1 MATAI
6 TSSAALQS
14 RLERLADFEPGSEPV
29 VSLYLDLTADQRGR
43 DRYSEFLR
51 KVSAERVGA
60 VPVHSPERPSLEQ
73 DFARI
78 ERFLESD
85 RAASANGLAIFACA
99 ARGGFFEAIQLE
111 APLGGHWLFIGPVP
125 HLYPLARLLDQY
137 PRYAVVFLDTHRA
150 RIFVF
155 GLNTTERTAEVT
167 GEKTKRTSVGGWSQ
181 ARYQRHVENV
191 HLLYMKEV
199 VDALDRIV
207 AEDDTP
213 HIVIIGDDVAVP
225 LLRDQLPS
233 RLAGRIVDVIH
244 LERTSSEADILRA
257 TLEVLRTEDARSDAE
272 YVEQLLDAWRS
283 GGLGVAGPEATL
295 RALQLGQVDELALT
309 AKPQELKPV
318 QGFPEAAPRPLHILT
333 SEPQGPPDQARVA
346 LADELVTRAE
356 QTGASIRFIED
367 ANLLREV
374 GGVAALLRFRI

>member
-1 MATAI
+1 MTRAI
-6 TSSAALQS
+6 TTSAALQS
-14 RLERLADFEPGSEPV
+14 RLERLAAFDPGPAPV

-43 DRYSEFLR
+43 DHYAEFLR
-51 KVSAERVGA
+51 KVSAERIGA
-60 VPVHSPERPSLEQ
+60 VPVHSSERPSLEE

-78 ERFLESD
+78 ESFLASE

-99 ARGGFFEAIQLE
+99 ARDGFFEAIQLE
-111 APLGGHWLFIGPVP
+111 APLGGHWLFIGALP

-137 PRYAVVFLDTHRA
+137 PRYAAVFLDTRHA

-181 ARYQRHVENV
+181 ARYQRQVENV

-199 VDALDRIV
+199 VEALERIV
-207 AEDDTP
+207 VEDDIP
-213 HIVIIGDDVAVP
+213 QIVVIGDEVAVP

-233 RLAGRIVDVIH
+233 RLAARIVDAIH
-244 LERTSSEADILRA
+244 LERTSSDADILRA
-257 TLEVLRTEDARSDAE
+257 TLEVLRTEDARSDAD
-272 YVEQLLDAWRS
+272 YVEQLLGAWRS

-309 AKPQELKPV
+309 TKPQELKLV
-318 QGFPEAAPRPLHILT
+318 QGFPDTAPRPLDILT

-346 LADELVTRAE
+346 LADTLVTRAQ

-367 ANLLREV
+367 AALLRDV
-374 GGVAALLRFRI
+374 GGVGALLRFRI